1 VPIEEKTMQTLE
13 PLLAEHPFL
22 RDLDA
27 SVLALI
33 VGCASNVRFEPGQY
47 LFKEGQE
54 ANEFYIVRTGRVTL
68 EIHVP
73 DRGAVPLQT
82 IAGGGIVGWS
92 WVFPPYR
99 WHSDAR
105 ATELTL
111 AIALDGACL
120 RKKCEDTPA
129 LGYELMK
136 RFARVLDESLQASRL
151 QLLDVYGHGP
161 R

>member
-1 VPIEEKTMQTLE
+1 MQTLE
-13 PLLAEHPFL
+13 PILSEHPFL
-22 RDLDA
+22 RGLDQP
-27 SVLALI
+27 VLALL
-33 VGCASNVRFEPGQY
+33 VGCASNVRFDTGQF
-47 LFKEGQE
+47 LFREGQE
-54 ANEFYIVRTGRVTL
+54 ADAFYIIREGRVSL

-73 DRGAVPLQT
+73 DRGPVMLSTVSA
-82 IAGGGIVGWS
+82 GGIVGWS

-105 ATELTL
+105 ALEPAR

-120 RKKCEDTPA
+120 RRKCEETPS

-151 QLLDVYGHGP
+151 QLLDIYGHTV

>member
-1 VPIEEKTMQTLE
+1 MPTTLE
-13 PLLAEHPFL
+13 PILSAHPFL
-22 RDLDA
+22 QGLDQP
-27 SVLALI
+27 VLALI
-33 VGCASNVRFEPGQY
+33 VGCASNVHFDAGQY
-47 LFKEGQE
+47 LFREGEE
-54 ANEFYIVRTGRVTL
+54 ASEFYIIREGLVSV

-73 DRGAVPLQT
+73 ERGSVTLQT
-82 IAGGGIVGWS
+82 VAAGGIVGWS

-105 ATELTL
+105 AVEPTR

-120 RKKCEDTPA
+120 RRKCDETPRM
-129 LGYELMK
+129 GYELMK

-151 QLLDVYGHGP
+151 QLLDLYGHTA

>member
-1 VPIEEKTMQTLE
+1 MQTTLE
-13 PLLAEHPFL
+13 PILSAHPFL
-22 RDLDA
+22 QGLDQP
-27 SVLALI
+27 VLALI
-33 VGCASNVRFEPGQY
+33 VGCASNVHFDAGQY
-47 LFKEGQE
+47 LFREGEE
-54 ANEFYIVRTGRVTL
+54 ASEFYVIREGLVSV

-73 DRGAVPLQT
+73 ERGSVTLQT
-82 IAGGGIVGWS
+82 VAAGGIVGWS

-105 ATELTL
+105 AVEPTR

-120 RKKCEDTPA
+120 RRKCDETPRM
-129 LGYELMK
+129 GYELMK

-151 QLLDVYGHGP
+151 QLLDLYGHTA

>member
-1 VPIEEKTMQTLE
+1 MQTTLE
-13 PLLAEHPFL
+13 PILSAHPFL
-22 RDLDA
+22 QGLDQP
-27 SVLALI
+27 VLALI
-33 VGCASNVRFEPGQY
+33 VGCASNVRFDAGQY
-47 LFKEGQE
+47 LFREGEE
-54 ANEFYIVRTGRVTL
+54 ASEFYIIREGLVSV

-73 DRGAVPLQT
+73 ERGSVTLQT
-82 IAGGGIVGWS
+82 VAAGGIVGWS

-105 ATELTL
+105 AVEPIR

-120 RKKCEDTPA
+120 RMKCEEIPRM
-129 LGYELMK
+129 GYELMK

-151 QLLDVYGHGP
+151 QLLDLYGHAA

>member
-1 VPIEEKTMQTLE
+1 MQTTLE
-13 PLLAEHPFL
+13 PILSAHPFL
-22 RDLDA
+22 QGLDQP
-27 SVLALI
+27 VLALI
-33 VGCASNVRFEPGQY
+33 VGCASNVRFDAGQY
-47 LFKEGQE
+47 LFREGEE
-54 ANEFYIVRTGRVTL
+54 ASEFYIIREGLVSV

-73 DRGAVPLQT
+73 ERGSVTLQT
-82 IAGGGIVGWS
+82 VAAGGIVGWS

-105 ATELTL
+105 AVEPTR

-120 RKKCEDTPA
+120 RRKCDETPRM
-129 LGYELMK
+129 GYELMK

-151 QLLDVYGHGP
+151 QLLDLYGHTT

>member
-1 VPIEEKTMQTLE
+1 MQTQTLE
-13 PLLAEHPFL
+13 PILAKHPFFQG
-22 RDLDA
+22 LDP

-33 VGCASNVRFEPGQY
+33 VGCASNTRFDPGQY
-47 LFKEGQE
+47 LFREGEE
-54 ANEFYIVRTGRVTL
+54 ANEFYIIRQGRVSL
-68 EIHVP
+68 QIHVP
-73 DRGAVPLQT
+73 DRGSVALQT
-82 IAGGGIVGWS
+82 VAAGGIVGWS
-92 WVFPPYR
+92 WVFPPYH

-105 ATELTL
+105 ALDATR

-120 RKKCEDTPA
+120 RRKCDETPS

-151 QLLDVYGHGP
+151 QLLDVYGHTA

>member
-1 VPIEEKTMQTLE
+1 MQTTLE
-13 PLLAEHPFL
+13 PILSAHPFL
-22 RDLDA
+22 QGLDQP
-27 SVLALI
+27 VLALI
-33 VGCASNVRFEPGQY
+33 VGCASNVHFDAGQY
-47 LFKEGQE
+47 LFREGEE
-54 ANEFYIVRTGRVTL
+54 ASEFYIIREGLVSV

-73 DRGAVPLQT
+73 ERGSVTLQT
-82 IAGGGIVGWS
+82 VAAGGIVGWS

-105 ATELTL
+105 AVEPTR

-120 RKKCEDTPA
+120 RRKCDETPRM
-129 LGYELMK
+129 GYELMK

-151 QLLDVYGHGP
+151 QLLDLYGHAA

>member
-1 VPIEEKTMQTLE
+1 MQTTLE
-13 PLLAEHPFL
+13 PILSAHPFL
-22 RDLDA
+22 QGLDQP
-27 SVLALI
+27 VLALI
-33 VGCASNVRFEPGQY
+33 VGCASNVRFDAGQY
-47 LFKEGQE
+47 LFREGEE
-54 ANEFYIVRTGRVTL
+54 ASEFYIIREGLVSV

-73 DRGAVPLQT
+73 ERGSVTLQT
-82 IAGGGIVGWS
+82 VAAGGIVGWS

-105 ATELTL
+105 AVEPTR

-120 RKKCEDTPA
+120 RRKCDETPRM
-129 LGYELMK
+129 GYELMK

-151 QLLDVYGHGP
+151 QLLDLYGHTA

>member
-1 VPIEEKTMQTLE
+1 MQTTLE
-13 PLLAEHPFL
+13 PILSAHPFL
-22 RDLDA
+22 QGLDPP
-27 SVLALI
+27 VLALI
-33 VGCASNVRFEPGQY
+33 VGCASNVRFDAGQY
-47 LFKEGQE
+47 LFREGEE
-54 ANEFYIVRTGRVTL
+54 ASEFYIIREGLVSV

-73 DRGAVPLQT
+73 ERGSVTLQT
-82 IAGGGIVGWS
+82 VAAGGIVGWS

-105 ATELTL
+105 AVEPTR

-120 RKKCEDTPA
+120 RMKCEESPRM
-129 LGYELMK
+129 GYELMK

-151 QLLDVYGHGP
+151 QLLDLYGHTA

>member
-1 VPIEEKTMQTLE
+1 MQTLE
-13 PLLAEHPFL
+13 PILAEQPFL
-22 RDLDA
+22 QGLDP

-33 VGCASNVRFEPGQY
+33 VGCASNVRFDAGQY
-47 LFKEGQE
+47 LVREGQE
-54 ANEFYIVRTGRVTL
+54 ANEFYIVRHGRVSV

-73 DRGAVPLQT
+73 DRGSVTLQT
-82 IAGGGIVGWS
+82 VSSGGILGWS

-99 WHSDAR
+99 WPSDAR
-105 ATELTL
+105 AMELTR

-120 RKKCEDTPA
+120 RRKCEEMPS

-151 QLLDVYGHGP
+151 QLLDLYGHTA

>member
-1 VPIEEKTMQTLE
+1 MQTTLE
-13 PLLAEHPFL
+13 PILSAHPFL
-22 RDLDA
+22 QGLDQP
-27 SVLALI
+27 VLALI
-33 VGCASNVRFEPGQY
+33 VGCASNVHFDAGQY
-47 LFKEGQE
+47 LFREGEE
-54 ANEFYIVRTGRVTL
+54 ASEFYIIREGLVSV

-73 DRGAVPLQT
+73 ERGSVTLQT
-82 IAGGGIVGWS
+82 VAAGGIVGWS

-105 ATELTL
+105 AVEPTR

-120 RKKCEDTPA
+120 RRKCDETPRM
-129 LGYELMK
+129 GYELMK

-151 QLLDVYGHGP
+151 QLLDLYGHTA